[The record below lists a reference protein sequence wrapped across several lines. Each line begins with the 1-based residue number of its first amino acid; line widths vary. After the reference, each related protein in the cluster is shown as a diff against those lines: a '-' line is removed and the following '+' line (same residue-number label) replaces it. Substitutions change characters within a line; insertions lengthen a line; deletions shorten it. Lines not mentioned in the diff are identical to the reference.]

1 MLITRRHDLLA
12 TLEGEQRLPA
22 MACCKILPS
31 GLQDQSQSHDVDWI
45 ITVMN
50 NKEKAEKEK
59 ARLIKQYN

>member
-1 MLITRRHDLLA
+1 MNYWQPWKVNRGCQQWLVV
-12 TLEGEQRLPA
+12 
-22 MACCKILPS
+22 KFLPS
-31 GLQDQSQSHDVDWI
+31 GLRDQSQSHDVDWI